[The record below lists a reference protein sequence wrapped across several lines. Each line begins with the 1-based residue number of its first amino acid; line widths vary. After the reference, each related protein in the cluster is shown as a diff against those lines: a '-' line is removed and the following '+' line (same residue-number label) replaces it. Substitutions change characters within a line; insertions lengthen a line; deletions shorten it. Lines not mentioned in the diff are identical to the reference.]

1 MLRINMNIIKK
12 QIKKNLIITRRNR
25 YYLIGPPIPNNQL
38 CKMFEKFWMITKGGF
53 PKKIEEFLKR
63 Y

>member
-1 MLRINMNIIKK
+1 MLRINVNNIKK
-12 QIKKNLIITRRNR
+12 QVKKNIIVIRRNR
-25 YYLIGPPIPNNQL
+25 YCLIGPPIPKNQL
-38 CKMFEKFWMITKGGF
+38 CKMIEKFWMITKSGF